1 MVKKAKNLVLSRR
14 SRLEFVN
21 LPDNE
26 QLELAAN
33 ELDRL
38 VMTRFAGKTDP
49 DQPVDVIF
57 DVKENA
63 KGFSVKASENA
74 LKFTAPTALE
84 IIYAVYDFAEEFL
97 GYTFFEP
104 GCDTLEQFGGKVE
117 LKTTGFLIKN
127 RVPDLEVRGFV
138 QEFPFGE
145 DNYVIGDWMV
155 KNKLNY

>member
-1 MVKKAKNLVLSRR
+1 MVKKVKNLVLSRR

-38 VMTRFAGKTDP
+38 VMTRFAGKVDP
-49 DQPVDVIF
+49 DQPVDIIF
-57 DVKENA
+57 DVKEGA

-74 LKFTAPTALE
+74 LKFTAPSALE

-97 GYTFFEP
+97 GYTFF
-104 GCDTLEQFGGKVE
+104 DTNDQHCIGNASHSRRFVLSFR
-117 LKTTGFLIKN
+117 TG
-127 RVPDLEVRGFV
+127 
-138 QEFPFGE
+138 
-145 DNYVIGDWMV
+145 
-155 KNKLNY
+155 